1 MVRGLYSAYN
11 GMVSE
16 QKRLDV
22 ISNNVAN
29 AATVGYKSE
38 GVTNQSFD
46 SVYTLKIKDATNG
59 YVDERIGSMSL
70 GSKIGEVYTDY
81 GQGSV
86 RQTGGTYD
94 LAMEGKGFFTI
105 AVMDADGNESIK
117 YTRDGSFKLGKDG
130 NLLDTDGNYVV
141 GQGGNIEIPLTASE
155 VTVDSLGNIYADGTF
170 VDSLKIT
177 DFADYD
183 YIKKY
188 GDNLYEAVDGA
199 EEIAATGGVQQ
210 GYLEQ
215 SNVNSVREMVNMIAV
230 TRSYEANQR
239 VISTVDSM
247 LDKAV
252 NSVGSL

>member
-1 MVRGLYSAYN
+1 MVRGLYSAYT
-11 GMVSE
+11 GMYSE
-16 QKRLDV
+16 QKRLEI

-59 YVDERIGSMSL
+59 FVDERIGSMSL
-70 GSKIGEVYTDY
+70 GSKIGEVYTSFD
-81 GQGSV
+81 QGSV
-86 RQTGGTYD
+86 RQTGNTYD

-105 AVMDADGNESIK
+105 AVVDKEGNESIK
-117 YTRDGSFKLGKDG
+117 YTRDGSFKLNSNGM
-130 NLLDTDGNYVV
+130 LMDTNGNYVV
-141 GQGGNIEIPLTASE
+141 GESGHIQIPTDAAAIS
-155 VTVDSLGNIYADGTF
+155 VDSFGRIYADGNY

-183 YIKKY
+183 YIAKY
-188 GDNLYEAVDGA
+188 GENLYEAVDGA
-199 EEIAATGGVQQ
+199 EETLADGTILQ

-215 SNVNSVREMVNMIAV
+215 SNVNSVNEMVNMIAV
-230 TRSYEANQR
+230 TRSYEANQK
-239 VISTVDSM
+239 VISTIDSM

>member
-11 GMVSE
+11 GMMSE
-16 QKRLDV
+16 QKRLEV

-46 SVYTLKIKDATNG
+46 SMYTLKIKDATNG
-59 YVDERIGSMSL
+59 FVDERIGSMSL
-70 GSKIGEVYTDY
+70 GAKLGEVYTNY
-81 GQGSV
+81 EQGSV
-86 RQTGGTYD
+86 RMTGNTYD

-105 AVMDADGNESIK
+105 SVMDREGNESTK
-117 YTRDGSFKLGKDG
+117 YTRDGSFKLGSDG
-130 NLLDTDGNYVV
+130 YLLDTDGNHVV
-141 GQGGNIEIPLTASE
+141 GENGNIQIPTDAGS
-155 VTVDSLGNIYADGTF
+155 VTIDALGGIYADG
-170 VDSLKIT
+170 VYIDSLTIA
-177 DFADYD
+177 DFSNYD

-188 GDNLYEAVDGA
+188 GNNMYEVVDGA
-199 EEIAATGGVQQ
+199 EQILASGTVRQ

-215 SNVNSVREMVNMIAV
+215 SNVNSVSEMVNMISI
-230 TRSYEANQR
+230 TRAYEANQK

>member
-1 MVRGLYSAYN
+1 MVRGLYSAYS
-11 GMVSE
+11 GMNSE
-16 QKRLDV
+16 QKRLEI

-59 YVDERIGSMSL
+59 FVDKRIGSMSL
-70 GSKIGEVYTDY
+70 GSKIGEVYTNY
-81 GQGSV
+81 EQGSV
-86 RQTGGTYD
+86 RQTGNTYD

-105 AVMDADGNESIK
+105 AVVDSEGNESIK
-117 YTRDGSFKLGKDG
+117 YTRDGSFKLGSNG
-130 NLLDTDGNYVV
+130 MLMDTDGNYVV
-141 GQGGNIEIPLTASE
+141 GENGHVQIPTDAASI
-155 VTVDSLGNIYADGTF
+155 TIDSLGGIYADGNYI
-170 VDSLKIT
+170 DSLKIT
-177 DFADYD
+177 DFADYA
-183 YIKKY
+183 YIAKY

-199 EEIAATGGVQQ
+199 EEILANGSVLQ

-215 SNVNSVREMVNMIAV
+215 SNVNSVNEMVNMIAV
-230 TRSYEANQR
+230 TRSYEANQK
-239 VISTVDSM
+239 VISTIDSM